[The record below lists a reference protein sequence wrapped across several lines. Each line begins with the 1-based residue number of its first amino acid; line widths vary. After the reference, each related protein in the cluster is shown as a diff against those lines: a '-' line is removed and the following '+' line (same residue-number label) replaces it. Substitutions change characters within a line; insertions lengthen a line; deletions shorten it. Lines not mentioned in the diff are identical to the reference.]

1 MQFIELDGH
10 FINLDF
16 VTDVQLLDNGSL
28 TVVFAV
34 REFEHARTLRIQA
47 DQAGPL
53 LAWLRGNATRLSAEG
68 VGRAAQGSP
77 VRQDERARPADD
89 ADLAWTEQ

>member
-16 VTDVQLLDNGSL
+16 VTDVQLLDNRSL

-53 LAWLRGNATRLSAEG
+53 LVAWLRANAPRIGPDAAEG
-68 VGRAAQGSP
+68 MSRDVRLGQNGAPVLAGNGDRA
-77 VRQDERARPADD
+77 
-89 ADLAWTEQ
+89 